1 MDAVTLTLRKTLKD
15 LCLQP
20 GISMHE
26 HTSGIVALV
35 TDLCKRCGADSVE
48 TDADGNVVATV
59 GNGPLTV
66 LLEAHLDE
74 VGFEVSEVRED
85 GAVSLLACGT
95 VRGENIDGSEVYIV
109 RTGTTGTLSFDPQ
122 SENILFLPS
131 LPNAEIVP
139 GDLVSFK
146 RNFTE
151 ADGVIRATALDNRI
165 GCAVLLETLHEC
177 KAVLPEGVRVVFVFS
192 LEEETSNT
200 SVKATVQKYNP
211 DLFVVV
217 DAAYASPVDFDVH
230 EPEESI
236 PVLGEGCAIQHKG
249 VGFVVDP
256 QRIAALERI
265 TSEQGIKIQ
274 RESVEGSRGRT
285 NFTAFLA
292 AGTDA
297 GVVLNVPVQSQHRDI
312 STTNPND
319 AVGAVALLLAII
331 GRQERIRSLI
341 VAR

>member
-1 MDAVTLTLRKTLKD
+1 
-15 LCLQP
+15 
-20 GISMHE
+20 MHE
-26 HTSGIVALV
+26 STSGIVALV
-35 TDLCKRCGADSVE
+35 IELCKKCGADSVE
-48 TDADGNVVATV
+48 IDADGNVVATV
-59 GNGPLTV
+59 GTGPLTI

-74 VGFEVSEVRED
+74 VGFEVLEVRED
-85 GAVSLLACGT
+85 GVVILSACGT
-95 VRGENIDGSEVYIV
+95 VRGENIDGSEAYIV
-109 RTGTTGTLSFDPQ
+109 RTGATGALSFEPQ
-122 SENILFLPS
+122 GENILFLPS

-146 RNFTE
+146 RNFIE

-165 GCAVLLETLHEC
+165 GCAVLLETLREC
-177 KAVLPEGVRVVFVFS
+177 KAALPKDMRLVCVFS

-200 SVKATVQKYNP
+200 SVKAVVQKYSP

-217 DAAYASPVDFDVH
+217 DAAYASPVDFEVH

-236 PVLGEGCAIQHKG
+236 PLLGDGCAIQHKG
-249 VGFVVDP
+249 VGFAVSP
-256 QRIAALERI
+256 QKIAALERI
-265 TSEQGIKIQ
+265 ASEQGIHIQ

-297 GVVLNVPVQSQHRDI
+297 GIVLNVPVQSQHRDI
-312 STTNPND
+312 STTNPDD
-319 AVGAVALLLAII
+319 AAGAVALLLAIV
-331 GRQERIRSLI
+331 GRQEYVQSLI